1 MKYTQPIVFCD
12 FDGTITERESLE
24 AVLRK
29 FNPENHDAMMAR
41 LKAGQVSIREGVREM
56 VEGIASARYPEILSY
71 VREIPI
77 RPGFE
82 ALLDFLDERGIP
94 FVVLSG
100 GLRGMVEARLGPLV
114 RRAHH
119 IIAADVDVS
128 QPRLSVLSNYE
139 SETELV
145 AKARVMDT
153 FSFDAAIV
161 IGDGITDFEMA
172 RHGTCI
178 FARDSLADYLERQG
192 IGYHTWLDFYDI
204 RDKLATKE
212 GCTSR

>member
-1 MKYTQPIVFCD
+1 MTNKRPIVFCD

-24 AVLRK
+24 AVLRR
-29 FNPENHDAMMAR
+29 FNPQNHDAMMAR
-41 LKAGQVSIREGVREM
+41 LKAGEVTIRDGVREM
-56 VEGIASARYPEILSY
+56 VEGIASARYPEILSF

-82 ALLDFLDERGIP
+82 AFLDFLDERGIP

-114 RRAHH
+114 ERTHR
-119 IIAADVDVS
+119 IISADVDASGPWLAVFS
-128 QPRLSVLSNYE
+128 EYE
-139 SETELV
+139 SENELV
-145 AKARVMDT
+145 AKARVMET

-172 RHGTCI
+172 RHGSCI
-178 FARDSLADYLERQG
+178 FARDSLAAYLDRQG
-192 IGYHTWLDFYDI
+192 IGYHSWSDFYDV
-204 RDKLATKE
+204 RDKLAEKE
-212 GCTSR
+212 E

>member
-1 MKYTQPIVFCD
+1 MTNKRPIVFCD

-41 LKAGQVSIREGVREM
+41 LKAGEVSIRDGVREM
-56 VEGIASARYPEILSY
+56 VEGISSARYPEILSF

-77 RPGFE
+77 RAGFE
-82 ALLDFLDERGIP
+82 PFLDFLDERAIP

-114 RRAHH
+114 RRAHR
-119 IIAADVDVS
+119 IIAADVDAS
-128 QPRLSVLSNYE
+128 RPRLTVISDYE
-139 SETELV
+139 SESELV
-145 AKARVMDT
+145 AKARVMET

-178 FARDSLADYLERQG
+178 FARDSLAAYLDQQG
-192 IGYHTWLDFYDI
+192 IGYHSWSDFYDV
-204 RDKLATKE
+204 RDQLAEKE
-212 GCTSR
+212 E